1 MLSALEKIA
10 VHFLIHGLD
19 ELTRPHP
26 RLQSNRYWPYFE
38 GFIGAID
45 ETHVHVTMA
54 GKDSEK
60 YWNRKNDTSM
70 NVLTIC
76 NMDMLFT
83 HI

>member
-45 ETHVHVTMA
+45 GIHVYVTVA
-54 GKDSEK
+54 GKDSE
-60 YWNRKNDTSM
+60 NIGIS
-70 NVLTIC
+70 
-76 NMDMLFT
+76 
-83 HI
+83 